1 MEPRNELL
9 NRAEPDTNQV
19 FITLKHFK
27 KHCVENQISYKGT
40 LQLLAKE
47 GSYVR
52 TLNKR
57 LSKGMKITTP
67 AVTCLQ
73 FDMGN
78 SEVVKD
84 IMNTEDDS

>member
-1 MEPRNELL
+1 M
-9 NRAEPDTNQV
+9 
-19 FITLKHFK
+19 
-27 KHCVENQISYKGT
+27 
-40 LQLLAKE
+40 
-47 GSYVR
+47 R

-78 SEVVKD
+78 SEVAKD